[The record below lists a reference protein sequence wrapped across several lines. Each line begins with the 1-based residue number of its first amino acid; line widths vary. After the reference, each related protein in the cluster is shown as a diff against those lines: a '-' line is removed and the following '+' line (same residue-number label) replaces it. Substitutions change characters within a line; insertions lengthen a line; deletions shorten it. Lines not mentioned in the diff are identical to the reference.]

1 MHCLVTGCAG
11 FIGSHLTEALLA
23 SDHSVRGID
32 SISDYYPQTIKE
44 ANLMALTRHQGFE
57 FHRQD
62 ILSCDIKALLENI
75 EVIFHLAAQPGVRA
89 SWGKSFGIYV
99 DANIR
104 ATQILLEAA
113 INKKPSPRFVYA
125 SSSSVYGDTDRIPMR
140 ESDPTRPRSPYG
152 VTKLAAENLCGLYTA
167 NFGLHTVSLRYFT
180 VFGPRQRPDMA
191 IHRFLLST
199 LNGSQVPLYGDG
211 SQMRD
216 FTYVADIVDGTIRA
230 ATGGS
235 PGGIYNLGGGNKLS
249 VNELIRAISLIG
261 GRRPE
266 IVEKKLQVGDVRV
279 TLAHTNAAFND
290 LGWTPKHSM
299 EDGLKAELEW
309 LRNCID
315 KKIIK

>member
-1 MHCLVTGCAG
+1 
-11 FIGSHLTEALLA
+11 
-23 SDHSVRGID
+23 
-32 SISDYYPQTIKE
+32 
-44 ANLMALTRHQGFE
+44 
-57 FHRQD
+57 
-62 ILSCDIKALLENI
+62 
-75 EVIFHLAAQPGVRA
+75 
-89 SWGKSFGIYV
+89 
-99 DANIR
+99 
-104 ATQILLEAA
+104 
-113 INKKPSPRFVYA
+113 
-125 SSSSVYGDTDRIPMR
+125 
-140 ESDPTRPRSPYG
+140 
-152 VTKLAAENLCGLYTA
+152 
-167 NFGLHTVSLRYFT
+167 
-180 VFGPRQRPDMA
+180 
-191 IHRFLLST
+191 
-199 LNGSQVPLYGDG
+199 
-211 SQMRD
+211 MRD